1 MKLIKYLFFALVLVT
16 VALVSALTAMRLAI
30 HGREVRV
37 PNLVGMAP
45 AEAERACTNA
55 GLAIAVEGR
64 FYSTQIPE
72 GKIVSQTPPAGSMVR
87 RGWRMGMGVSLGP
100 QRVSIPDVVGN
111 SERAAEI
118 NIRRRGLD
126 IGSVATARIPDQA
139 AEVVV
144 AQDPPGNAGAV
155 SSPRVNLLVN
165 AAAAPEA
172 LLMPDF
178 VGKHSDEAIR
188 AARDAGLKLAALNRV
203 TQAGVVPDVVVR
215 QSPAAGQKV
224 TVGAGVAF
232 EVAQ

>member
-1 MKLIKYLFFALVLVT
+1 MKLIKYLFVALVLVT

-45 AEAERACTNA
+45 AEAERACTIA
-55 GLAIAVEGR
+55 GMSMSVESR
-64 FYSTQIPE
+64 FYSPQVPD

-87 RGWRMGMGVSLGP
+87 RGWRMGVAISLGP

-126 IGSVATARIPDQA
+126 LGSLAIARIPDQA
-139 AEVVV
+139 ADVVV
-144 AQDPPGNAGAV
+144 AQDPPGNAAGV

-165 AAAAPEA
+165 APASPEA

-188 AARDAGLKLAALNRV
+188 ALRDAGLRLAGLNRV
-203 TQAGVVPDVVVR
+203 TWPGVVPDIIVR
-215 QSPAAGQKV
+215 QSPAAGQKIN
-224 TVGAGVAF
+224 VGAGVVF
-232 EVAQ
+232 DVAQ